1 MPPPPLFLVSVE
13 AGLNEFEQRY
23 PVLEGKQLG
32 INCCQQ
38 LAKIFDHP
46 QPHPYTPV
54 SHLRRLIRHALRRTT
69 GQ

>member
-1 MPPPPLFLVSVE
+1 MPPPPPLFLVSVE

-46 QPHPYTPV
+46 
-54 SHLRRLIRHALRRTT
+54 
-69 GQ
+69 